1 MCKSTLTASMLLIAV
16 IGIELVLISIS
27 YLRRQLTDEDR
38 NESATQTDNEETD
51 RLEEERCP
59 HEVTDRLE
67 AERCPHEEKW
77 QSDRD
82 DVTDSLKM
90 ESESQMVRREDS
102 RPHEFVRWARE
113 TREYRMAEVRK
124 KRMQMMTHELPA
136 DYDMTR
142 LSGMEG
148 LELISRCQGF
158 PCRPAII
165 LLSEG
170 EAPPSPRDLG
180 RLGVL
185 GVIEKP
191 LILDSLARLL
201 AGILKK
207 VEGAT
212 A

>member
-1 MCKSTLTASMLLIAV
+1 MDDDPLLRWS
-16 IGIELVLISIS
+16 LV
-27 YLRRQLTDEDR
+27 RF
-38 NESATQTDNEETD
+38 
-51 RLEEERCP
+51 
-59 HEVTDRLE
+59 LE
-67 AERCPHEEKW
+67 ARGLEAR
-77 QSDRD
+77 S
-82 DVTDSLKM
+82 V
-90 ESESQMVRREDS
+90 ESGKLALALLQEWPVDILIT
-102 RPHEFVRWARE
+102 A
-113 TREYRMAEVRK
+113 
-124 KRMQMMTHELPA
+124 
-136 DYDMTR
+136 TR

-207 VEGAT
+207 TGSA
-212 A
+212 AA

>member
-1 MCKSTLTASMLLIAV
+1 MVTAP
-16 IGIELVLISIS
+16 ERQPRCLVVDDDPLVRWSIV
-27 YLRRQLTDEDR
+27 RF
-38 NESATQTDNEETD
+38 
-51 RLEEERCP
+51 
-59 HEVTDRLE
+59 LE
-67 AERCPHEEKW
+67 ARGLEAC
-77 QSDRD
+77 S
-82 DVTDSLKM
+82 V
-90 ESESQMVRREDS
+90 ESGEL
-102 RPHEFVRWARE
+102 A
-113 TREYRMAEVRK
+113 MALLQEWPVDILI
-124 KRMQMMTHELPA
+124 TA
-136 DYDMTR
+136 TR

-201 AGILKK
+201 AGILKR